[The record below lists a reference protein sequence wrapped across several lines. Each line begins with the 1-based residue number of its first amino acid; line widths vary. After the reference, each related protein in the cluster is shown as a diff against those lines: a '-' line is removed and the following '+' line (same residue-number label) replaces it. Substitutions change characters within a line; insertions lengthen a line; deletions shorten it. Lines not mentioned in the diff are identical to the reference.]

1 MMGIS
6 ISELASRIKMQ
17 PHTLRRYS
25 RNESQP
31 KPDLAMKLAT
41 VFGCDPAEV
50 LGLTV
55 RNNNIPLA
63 KIPLYGSAEAGPG
76 ADITDMDRAIDHISR
91 PPFLLSATNAYAIF
105 VVGESMSPRFRS
117 GEIVYVDPAVPVRTG
132 GDAIIQMADNKG
144 NLTAIIKEF
153 VAQDDDKLSLF
164 QHNPNKKLKIPT
176 SNVTSIHGIRGM
188 YVT

>member
-1 MMGIS
+1 M
-6 ISELASRIKMQ
+6 
-17 PHTLRRYS
+17 
-25 RNESQP
+25 
-31 KPDLAMKLAT
+31 
-41 VFGCDPAEV
+41 
-50 LGLTV
+50 
-55 RNNNIPLA
+55 
-63 KIPLYGSAEAGPG
+63 
-76 ADITDMDRAIDHISR
+76 
-91 PPFLLSATNAYAIF
+91 
-105 VVGESMSPRFRS
+105 
-117 GEIVYVDPAVPVRTG
+117 PVRTG